1 MDSNKE
7 AEILFKLIETKYS
20 EILDKNELEEIKKAV
35 LKIVETSEELRS
47 VVLENWDEPFL
58 VFIPFREDSE

>member
-1 MDSNKE
+1 MNSNKE

-20 EILDKNELEEIKKAV
+20 DKLDNNELEEIKKTV

-47 VVLENWDEPFL
+47 VVLENWDEPFS
-58 VFIPFREDSE
+58 VFIPFREDKE